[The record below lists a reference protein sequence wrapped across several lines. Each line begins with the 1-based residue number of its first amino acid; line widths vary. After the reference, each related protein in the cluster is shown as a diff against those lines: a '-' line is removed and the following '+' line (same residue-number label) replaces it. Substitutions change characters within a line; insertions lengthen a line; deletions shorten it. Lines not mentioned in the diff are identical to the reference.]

1 MSAPLRQM
9 IRPPA
14 VAGLFYPAEADELRN
29 QVESLLAAVGQP
41 SRAPKAVIS
50 PHAGYIY
57 SGQTAAHAYRALSAR
72 KTPPSRVVLIG
83 PCHRVA
89 ISGLALPTSSAFET
103 PLGKLEVDRGALAE
117 LAELPGVSI
126 DESAHAREHSLEVQL
141 PFLQVVFGAGF
152 RIVPLVVGDATVET
166 VAAALDRV
174 WDADDTVVVVS
185 SDLSHFHSYKSA
197 QAMDTGT
204 TARILARLPVEYD
217 DACGAQPINAL
228 LALARRKSLAP
239 RLLDLRNSGDTAG
252 DKDRVVGYA
261 AFSFEET
268 EH

>member
-152 RIVPLVVGDATVET
+152 RIVPLVVGDATVAELDAAT
-166 VAAALDRV
+166 AKLSTTSDATSAAARE
-174 WDADDTVVVVS
+174 
-185 SDLSHFHSYKSA
+185 
-197 QAMDTGT
+197 
-204 TARILARLPVEYD
+204 ILALVP
-217 DACGAQPINAL
+217 
-228 LALARRKSLAP
+228 
-239 RLLDLRNSGDTAG
+239 
-252 DKDRVVGYA
+252 
-261 AFSFEET
+261 ET
-268 EH
+268 TNG